1 MKSSE
6 VYDIEL
12 RFIRCPVCGLGFAI
26 KQPNSKA
33 VVQAVEAAMAHAGN
47 DMTRRMQGIVN
58 GRRVECQICGAG
70 WRITKATDLAILEAA
85 VTNHLQEHEKIKAE
99 RPKEPEA
106 YRGRMMVED

>member
-1 MKSSE
+1 M
-6 VYDIEL
+6 
-12 RFIRCPVCGLGFAI
+12 R
-26 KQPNSKA
+26 
-33 VVQAVEAAMAHAGN
+33 GN